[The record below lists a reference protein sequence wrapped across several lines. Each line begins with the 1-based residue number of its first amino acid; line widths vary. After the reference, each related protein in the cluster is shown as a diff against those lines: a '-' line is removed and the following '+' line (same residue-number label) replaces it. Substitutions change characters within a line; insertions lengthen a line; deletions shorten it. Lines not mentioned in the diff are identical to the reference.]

1 MHGVDI
7 PAFANTKDIK
17 EKMYWK
23 NDPAFNESPN
33 YQS

>member
-7 PAFANTKDIK
+7 PAFANGKNIK

-23 NDPAFNESPN
+23 NDPNFNENPS
-33 YQS
+33 Y